1 MEKSVI
7 RAKHVILI
15 SNKKQ
20 RWKCF
25 LIEHRSQLF
34 KCYEAE
40 IVFLTWYKMDIM
52 LKAWIQIE
60 NMFFHLQS
68 SVSRQFSWDLM
79 KEFKKKLQVFL
90 KQNGIKSSSI
100 YMWNE
105 HVEKWD
111 SCLVLSPHHKA
122 RLYIS
127 ENIQVWKTLKFK
139 II

>member
-34 KCYEAE
+34 KCYGAE

-68 SVSRQFSWDLM
+68 SVSWQFSRDLV
-79 KEFKKKLQVFL
+79 KELKKIAGVL
-90 KQNGIKSSSI
+90 KTKWYKII
-100 YMWNE
+100 FHL
-105 HVEKWD
+105 HVEWACGKM
-111 SCLVLSPHHKA
+111 SFVFSLESPPQGTS
-122 RLYIS
+122 LYQWKYSSLENS
-127 ENIQVWKTLKFK
+127 EI
-139 II
+139 